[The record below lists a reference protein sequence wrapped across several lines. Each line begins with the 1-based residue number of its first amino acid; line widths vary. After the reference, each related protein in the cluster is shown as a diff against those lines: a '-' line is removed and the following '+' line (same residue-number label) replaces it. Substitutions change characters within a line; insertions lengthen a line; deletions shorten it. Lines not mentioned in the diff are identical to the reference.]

1 MITFSAADL
10 SVALR
15 TGTVLD
21 DVSFKAKA
29 GELVGIIGPNGAGK
43 STLLR
48 AMAGLQSHLGKAD
61 WNDHPVNKTAAAAR
75 ARLIAYMPQEPTLHW
90 AIPCREVVLL
100 GRLPHHGQFA
110 GPSRADRDAAEDA
123 MSQMDVLDFADRP
136 FDTLSGGEQARVLV
150 ARMLAQGAP
159 AILADEPINGLDPA
173 HQIGLMETFQSI
185 ARTGRLVC
193 VSLHDLTLAG
203 RWCDRLLL
211 LEGGRLVCDSTPGQ
225 AFNSG
230 VIEKV
235 YGIDTR
241 VIHLAERPTIVPCS
255 VKQRPEPNT
264 IRPDNK

>member
-1 MITFSAADL
+1 
-10 SVALR
+10 
-15 TGTVLD
+15 
-21 DVSFKAKA
+21 
-29 GELVGIIGPNGAGK
+29 
-43 STLLR
+43 
-48 AMAGLQSHLGKAD
+48 MAGLQPHLGKAD

-75 ARLIAYMPQEPTLHW
+75 ARLIAYMPQERVVHW

-100 GRLPHHGQFA
+100 GRLPHHGRFA
-110 GPSRADRDAAEDA
+110 GPSGADRAAAEDA
-123 MSQMDVLDFADRP
+123 MCQMDIMDFAGRP

-211 LEGGRLVCDSTPGQ
+211 LYRGRLVCDSTPEQ
-225 AFNSG
+225 AFDSG
-230 VIEKV
+230 VIEEV

-241 VIHLAERPTIVPCS
+241 AIHLADRHTIVPCS
-255 VKQRPEPNT
+255 VKPHPEPDAT
-264 IRPDNK
+264 RPDNK